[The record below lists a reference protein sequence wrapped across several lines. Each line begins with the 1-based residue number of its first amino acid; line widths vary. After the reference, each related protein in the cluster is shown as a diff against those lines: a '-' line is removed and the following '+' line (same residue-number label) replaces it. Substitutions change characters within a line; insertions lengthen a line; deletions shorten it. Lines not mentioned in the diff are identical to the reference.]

1 MRKIKTKG
9 CRDDDDDVII
19 HIRSL
24 GETPKV
30 TMYPYCTAC
39 TVLYK

>member
-9 CRDDDDDVII
+9 AGMMMMMLPY
-19 HIRSL
+19 IRSL

>member
-9 CRDDDDDVII
+9 AGMMML
-19 HIRSL
+19 RSF